1 LFPIWQKGDALNPPL
16 LRLFDGFNHTSP
28 QLRDAV
34 KTLQRELRQERYRL
48 RLDGLFGRDT
58 EDAVKRYQRA
68 HGLDD
73 DGVVGPLTWVVL
85 SADQAAP
92 GPAAGTASP
101 IKVYSADDLVLM
113 QESVEAEQYRAIV
126 APAAV
131 VYDIPAPVIGGV
143 GSRESRWGLALRL
156 PVGATIR
163 ATGTGDFAK
172 RSYPTRYR
180 TGPLPPDGGGFGRG
194 LMQIDFDFHEFAR
207 TGHWADPNSNV
218 EYGCR
223 VLADYREF
231 MRRRTGFQEA
241 ALFRAMLA
249 SYNAG
254 PGNVLRALRDGRDV
268 DFYTAGRN
276 YSEDVLARAD
286 FFREHGWV

>member
-1 LFPIWQKGDALNPPL
+1 
-16 LRLFDGFNHTSP
+16 
-28 QLRDAV
+28 V
-34 KTLQRELRQERYRL
+34 KTLQKQLQQERYRL

-58 EDAVKRYQRA
+58 EDAVKRFQRT

-73 DGVVGPLTWVVL
+73 NGVVGPHTWAAL
-85 SADQAAP
+85 LADQSVPSLAAD
-92 GPAAGTASP
+92 TADSASA
-101 IKVYSADDLVLM
+101 IKVYSADDHVFL
-113 QESVEAEQYRAIV
+113 QETAEAEQYREIV
-126 APAAV
+126 ASAAV

-143 GSRESRWGLALRL
+143 GSRESRWGLALKL
-156 PVGATIR
+156 AVGGMIR

-194 LMQIDFDFHEFAR
+194 LMQIDFDFHESAR
-207 TGHWADPNSNV
+207 TGNWADPRENIV
-218 EYGCR
+218 YGCR

-231 MRRRTGFQEA
+231 MRRRVGLQDA
-241 ALFRAMLA
+241 ALIRAMLA

-276 YSEDVLARAD
+276 YSLDVLARAD